1 MTNGILPRD
10 NNRLDRIEALVL
22 ANAEAIA
29 INAQAAAA
37 NAEAAAVN
45 AQASAANTRN
55 IDQLSQ
61 LQLRMIEEFSDY
73 RRSML
78 EMRADILE
86 MQSEVRG
93 LQTENRRIL
102 DRLFNEN

>member
-1 MTNGILPRD
+1 MNQNPVEGAMTDSILPND
-10 NNRLDRIEALVL
+10 NNRLDRIEALVQS
-22 ANAEAIA
+22 NAEAIA
-29 INAQAAAA
+29 INAQAA
-37 NAEAAAVN
+37 
-45 AQASAANTRN
+45 AANTRN

-61 LQLRMIEEFSDY
+61 LQLRMMEEFVEY
-73 RRSML
+73 RRNMQ

>member
-1 MTNGILPRD
+1 MTNSILASD
-10 NNRLDRIEALVL
+10 NNRLDRIEALVQS
-22 ANAEAIA
+22 NAEAIA
-29 INAQAAAA
+29 ANAQLIAA
-37 NAEAAAVN
+37 NS
-45 AQASAANTRN
+45 QATAANTRN

-61 LQLRMIEEFSDY
+61 LQLRMMEEFTEY
-73 RRSML
+73 RRSMQ

-86 MQSEVRG
+86 MQSEVRE

>member
-1 MTNGILPRD
+1 MTNDILPSD
-10 NNRLDRIEALVL
+10 DNRLDRIEALVL
-22 ANAEAIA
+22 SNAEATT
-29 INAQAAAA
+29 
-37 NAEAAAVN
+37 
-45 AQASAANTRN
+45 ANTRN

-61 LQLRMIEEFSDY
+61 LQFQMMEEFSDY

-93 LQTENRRIL
+93 IQTENRRIL
-102 DRLFNEN
+102 DRLINEN

>member
-1 MTNGILPRD
+1 MTNGILPSD
-10 NNRLDRIEALVL
+10 NNRLDRIEALVQS
-22 ANAEAIA
+22 NAEAIA
-29 INAQAAAA
+29 INTQAT
-37 NAEAAAVN
+37 
-45 AQASAANTRN
+45 AANTRT

-61 LQLRMIEEFSDY
+61 LQLRMMEEFTEY

>member
-1 MTNGILPRD
+1 MTNSILASD
-10 NNRLDRIEALVL
+10 NNRLDRIEALVQS
-22 ANAEAIA
+22 NAEAIA
-29 INAQAAAA
+29 ANAQLIAA
-37 NAEAAAVN
+37 NS
-45 AQASAANTRN
+45 QATAANTRN

-61 LQLRMIEEFSDY
+61 LQLRMMEEFTEY
-73 RRSML
+73 RRSMQ

-93 LQTENRRIL
+93 LQTENHRIL